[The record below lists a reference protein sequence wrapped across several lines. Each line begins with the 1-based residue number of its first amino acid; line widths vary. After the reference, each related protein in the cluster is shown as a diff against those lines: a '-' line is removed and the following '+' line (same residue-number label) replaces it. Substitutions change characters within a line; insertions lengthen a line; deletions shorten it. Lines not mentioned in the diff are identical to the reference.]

1 MDWAAP
7 LSAIAGALAGIVATY
22 VVDRGRWKQTREA
35 ESNQILRETFVAYL
49 SHLARAVENMRYA
62 AEAAYDTPEERRRAI
77 RGAFSETGLFEQRYG
92 LTMLAP
98 PAVVEAGVDAF
109 RRVRDLR
116 DLLADGA
123 QVSDGAFQTAQHRYF
138 RSVIATSDAMR
149 EELRIPHWASRL
161 SARRSRN
168 PPPSAV
174 SNAQRPVGASCVLRA
189 CFVRWWWARVN
200 RLERHRAVFARRSH
214 AWLTG

>member
-1 MDWAAP
+1 MRGAAVRGIDEVACARGGLVWALESPSMDWAAP

-49 SHLARAVENMRYA
+49 AHLARAVENMRHA

-98 PAVVEAGVDAF
+98 PVVVEVGVDAF
-109 RRVRDLR
+109 RRVRELR

-123 QVSDGAFQTAQHRYF
+123 NVTDHRFRTAQHRYF
-138 RSVIATSDAMR
+138 EAVVATSEAMR
-149 EELRIPHWASRL
+149 EELRIPRL
-161 SARRSRN
+161 GFTPLGDEATGISAGG
-168 PPPSAV
+168 V
-174 SNAQRPVGASCVLRA
+174 
-189 CFVRWWWARVN
+189 
-200 RLERHRAVFARRSH
+200 
-214 AWLTG
+214 